1 MSAVHASDTWA
12 PADAKQAVLDRDSVH
27 GQPVCALA
35 GWQVAGIRCSGPL
48 DAHHRMLKGM
58 GGTRRPWRDW
68 LPRLVTLCRSHHWW
82 AHDKERAKAEL
93 AGIIVRRG
101 DGDPAKLTSTAVRY
115 ALSATKWAYLTE
127 DGRAVDCPPPDD
139 VPEGFAA

>member
-1 MSAVHASDTWA
+1 MHTSDTWA
-12 PADAKQAVLDRDSVH
+12 PANAKQAALDRDSFH

-35 GWQVAGIRCSGPL
+35 GWRVAGIPCSGTL

-68 LPRLVTLCRSHHWW
+68 LPRLITLCRAHHTWV
-82 AHDKERAKAEL
+82 HDKERAKAES
-93 AGIIVRRG
+93 AGVIVRRG
-101 DGDPAKLTSTAVRY
+101 DGDPAKLDAPVRY
-115 ALSATKWAYLTE
+115 VLSATGWARLTG
-127 DGRAVDCPPPDD
+127 DGQAIDCPAPPG